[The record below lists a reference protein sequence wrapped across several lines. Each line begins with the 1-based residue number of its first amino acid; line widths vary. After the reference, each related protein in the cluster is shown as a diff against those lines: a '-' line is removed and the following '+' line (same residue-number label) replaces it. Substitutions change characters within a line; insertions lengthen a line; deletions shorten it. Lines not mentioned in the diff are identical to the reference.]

1 MFPMHTVQTILEILP
16 VLGRHNFQHHTGEKR
31 LDPRQQNESA
41 GDQRRE
47 SRHQSRV
54 QILQK
59 HRNKQYHR
67 HRCQQ
72 KCQHA
77 EEMHGFIVFIQL
89 QHLADHAETV
99 TVSIQLG
106 LAALGTVTIFH
117 HHILYLHVIVHRIDS
132 EDDRV
137 GEKCGC
143 RTGNLPGGRFTADRC
158 RAAYGTG
165 RYGCLQLHP

>member
-47 SRHQSRV
+47 SRHQSRI

-59 HRNKQYHR
+59 YWHKQYHR

-72 KCQHA
+72 KA
-77 EEMHGFIVFIQL
+77 
-89 QHLADHAETV
+89 
-99 TVSIQLG
+99 SIPKKCMG
-106 LAALGTVTIFH
+106 L
-117 HHILYLHVIVHRIDS
+117 
-132 EDDRV
+132 
-137 GEKCGC
+137 
-143 RTGNLPGGRFTADRC
+143 
-158 RAAYGTG
+158 
-165 RYGCLQLHP
+165 